1 MGALPPRFMPIPD
14 FNLDLAL
21 PPHLGNPIDAGQL
34 SPYACTTEE
43 LCAKLGKTPERREIL
58 NGFLDF
64 RERLVAN
71 EVTNGFHWLGGSILE
86 EIEVLE
92 NRPPNDIDVATFY
105 WPLDPGHNLRL
116 AHNFPEFGDFQLSKH
131 KFRVDS
137 YAVDVSHS
145 AGFTIHWV
153 KYWVL
158 LFSHRRDGVWKGMLH
173 VAINTPDEDSRARG
187 ILSTATE

>member
-1 MGALPPRFMPIPD
+1 MPIPD
-14 FNLDLAL
+14 FTLDLAL
-21 PPHLGNPIDAGQL
+21 PPHLGNATDAGQL
-34 SPYACTTEE
+34 SPYGCTTQE
-43 LCAKLGKTPERREIL
+43 LCEKLGKTPERREIL

-64 RERLVAN
+64 RECLVAN
-71 EVTNGFHWLGGSILE
+71 GVTDGFHWLGGSLLE

-105 WPLDPGHNLRL
+105 WPADAGQNLRL
-116 AHNFPEFGDFQLSKH
+116 AQHFPEFMNFQLSKQ

-137 YAVDVSHS
+137 YPVDISYS
-145 AGFTIHWV
+145 ASLTIHWV

-187 ILSTATE
+187 TLSATPK